1 MVESGGFIKLHR
13 SLLDWEWFNDA
24 NAFRLFVY
32 CLIKA
37 NYTDTKWRGIDIQRG
52 TFITSIRNLS
62 YGTGLS
68 IQQVRT
74 SIDKLT
80 STGEITSKPHSKY
93 SVITI
98 NNYSYY
104 QGTNTQN
111 DTQVTK
117 KEHSSNK
124 EVTTDKKEKNT
135 IREEKKNRYED
146 YVLLSTEEHNSLIA
160 KLGSRAT
167 QELIERLDEYV
178 GSSGKRYKSHYK
190 TILTWHRRDVEKNP
204 KWLAELK
211 EEQIASD
218 KWEHQVVDK
227 EKVKKFKE
235 L

>member
-1 MVESGGFIKLHR
+1 MIESGGFIKLYR

-32 CLIKA
+32 CLLKA

-104 QGTNTQN
+104 QETNTQN
-111 DTQVTK
+111 NTQVTK

-135 IREEKKNRYED
+135 IKKEKKNIYED
-146 YVLLSTEEHNSLIA
+146 YVLLTTEEHNILIA
-160 KLGSRAT
+160 KLGPKAT

-190 TILTWHRRDVEKNP
+190 TILTWHRRDAEKNP

-211 EEQIASD
+211 REQEVAD
-218 KWEHQVVDK
+218 EWEHQVVDK